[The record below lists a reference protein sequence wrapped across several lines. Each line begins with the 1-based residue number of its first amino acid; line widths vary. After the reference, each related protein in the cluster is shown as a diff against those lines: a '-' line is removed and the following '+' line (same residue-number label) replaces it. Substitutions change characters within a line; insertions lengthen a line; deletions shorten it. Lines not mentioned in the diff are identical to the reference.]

1 MISKNYKTRDTKFL
15 LAEEY
20 EMTEVINDECF
31 RVKNFEHYET
41 NDRKALNSL
50 MKCFIYQTVK
60 LAISENSEIKLNKIN
75 EEIKLLDLSLRDLPV
90 WRADNSFIH
99 GEIYIPPLELAM
111 EKRSFSAFRY
121 ILEKTVD
128 TKIRL
133 LSAAPSVRAK
143 SGLSRSRS
151 SVSLNNSIELNLTC
165 LREKAEL
172 LEMDEIIDI
181 LDDFEEDKEI
191 KALERESSGFNFNI
205 DEAPVKVVVKKLNPK
220 AFPNTNTNQLY
231 LKSIMKKPLYDN
243 NDKALFKL
251 QALIANTEVKKKRS
265 NSIHK
270 IDSEHFMKLKS
281 NNSYQKESKLCSI
294 L

>member
-1 MISKNYKTRDTKFL
+1 MDFFSLKKRDAKFL

-20 EMTEVINDECF
+20 EISEVVNDECF

-41 NDRKALNSL
+41 NNRKALSSYI
-50 MKCFIYQTVK
+50 KCFIYQTVK
-60 LAISENSEIKLNKIN
+60 LAIIENSEIKLKKIN
-75 EEIKLLDLSLRDLPV
+75 EELKLLGLSLKDLPF
-90 WRADNSFIH
+90 WRMDNSFIH

-111 EKRSFSAFRY
+111 EKRSFSAFRF
-121 ILEKTVD
+121 ILENTVD

-191 KALERESSGFNFNI
+191 KALERESSGFNFNME
-205 DEAPVKVVVKKLNPK
+205 EAPVKFIMKKFNAKP
-220 AFPNTNTNQLY
+220 FPNTNTNQLY

-243 NDKALFKL
+243 NDKSLFKL
-251 QALIANTEVKKKRS
+251 QALLANADVKKKRS

-270 IDSEHFMKLKS
+270 IDTDHFIKLKTNS
-281 NNSYQKESKLCSI
+281 NDQKESKLCSI